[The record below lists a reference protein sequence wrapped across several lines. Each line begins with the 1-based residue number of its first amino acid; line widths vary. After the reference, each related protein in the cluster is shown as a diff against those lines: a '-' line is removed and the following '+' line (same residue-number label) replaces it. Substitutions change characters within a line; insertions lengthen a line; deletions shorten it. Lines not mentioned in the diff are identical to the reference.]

1 MFYQLVPAPRAELV
15 LCVSQGARSSKLDR
29 RHGEPRLRAS
39 NRRLSRAAMR
49 IERTSE
55 YQLSLS
61 RVLEL
66 GQRFQA
72 QLQPSQQGQ
81 WLELEDALLEHT
93 SRLNQAYFQA
103 GTELGRQQS
112 RKRESR
118 KREFRKREFRKR
130 EPGEGG
136 SAKREAT
143 KRALEERG
151 SPQSARLRPQSHRV
165 IAHYRKVAA
174 ERGRDAEIIS
184 GLAELIRKLAQ
195 R

>member
-1 MFYQLVPAPRAELV
+1 MFYQLVPAPSAELV
-15 LCVSQGARSSKLDR
+15 LCVNQGARSSKLDR
-29 RHGEPRLRAS
+29 RRGEPRLRAS

-72 QLQPSQQGQ
+72 QLEPSQKEQ

-103 GTELGRQQS
+103 GTEFGRQLS
-112 RKRESR
+112 RRRES
-118 KREFRKREFRKR
+118 RKR
-130 EPGEGG
+130 EPGEGEPG
-136 SAKREAT
+136 EGGSPKRESAKRTPA
-143 KRALEERG
+143 ERG
-151 SPQSARLRPQSHRV
+151 SPQSARLRPQSHRA

-184 GLAELIRKLAQ
+184 SLAELIRKLAE

>member
-1 MFYQLVPAPRAELV
+1 MFYQLVPAPSAELV
-15 LCVSQGARSSKLDR
+15 LCVNQGARSSKLDR

-55 YQLSLS
+55 YQLSLN

-72 QLQPSQQGQ
+72 QLEPSQKEQ

-103 GTELGRQQS
+103 GTEFGRQQ
-112 RKRESR
+112 
-118 KREFRKREFRKR
+118 FRKREFRKR
-130 EPGEGG
+130 GPGEGG
-136 SAKREAT
+136 SAKRESA
-143 KRALEERG
+143 KRTPGERG
-151 SPQSARLRPQSHRV
+151 SPQSARLRPQSHRA

-184 GLAELIRKLAQ
+184 SLAELIRKLAE